1 LIKKIHQ
8 TPHFYS
14 FSHLKTRTNSC
25 IFN

>member
-8 TPHFYS
+8 TPHFS